1 MMNDWDII
9 NAYFETNSNYLS
21 RHQIESFDNFINN
34 TVPYTIKTLNPFTL
48 IFKDN
53 HSTTQKELYEVQV
66 FIGGEDGNDV
76 RMEKPYDG
84 TEAILPNIARLKSMT
99 YNILMTVDVLIKFK
113 NLLTGEVTDVVHK
126 DIRIGSLPIMLHTNG
141 CFLHGKNKEELTKLG
156 ECPYDQGGYFI
167 IDGKEKVIISQE
179 RIAPNKLFLSVPTAG
194 NLHYSLKGECRSV
207 SDDNKLF
214 AKVLYLYTMNKPR
227 NFRKTIDTEDDGANN
242 VSEAGAE
249 GAIDDS
255 AEADYTSSFDVF
267 GAHHIVV
274 DIMSIKLK
282 NIPVFIIFRALGV
295 ESDKEIMTHIL
306 YGNEVEN
313 EAMVEMVRKM
323 IIDSKKLIRDGDH
336 IYTQIDALNYLKN
349 FAAFEDVDYVKYVL
363 LQDFLPNMND
373 YKSKAIFFGYLINQM
388 IKATIGM
395 IPVNSR
401 DNYMNKR
408 VDVSGILLSNVFR
421 DFYNKFRNNVIRTI
435 DRNYTMFDAQFASN
449 YNQMTK
455 NLVMVGD
462 LYKIFS
468 PTFIDEGMYK
478 TFKGNWGMLDDPE
491 KAGIVQDLNRLSYL
505 GYVSHVRRVN
515 TPIDRSI
522 KLAAPHRLGSEQFGY
537 MCPFESPDGANIG
550 LLKHMSITCEI
561 TSEQDTTELFAIL
574 HKNDFKPLYT
584 LQLHEA
590 TSNTILFLNNNII
603 GIHNDPVMLYDA
615 LRTARRAHEL
625 NYQITFFYDVQLNEF
640 RISTDSGR
648 CIRPLFIASAGAN
661 LEDLKG
667 IKSWYDK
674 DFLGKYIE
682 YVDVHESNY
691 LLIAMN
697 KADIT
702 SRHTHCEIHP
712 SLSLSY
718 YTNTI
723 PFVNHNQAP
732 RIVFSGQQ
740 GKQAIGVYA
749 TNYNSRIDTASY
761 ILHYPQKN
769 LVSTKLSKYVFKDQL
784 PNGENLIVAIATYTG
799 YNQED
804 SIMINRDSIDRGL
817 FNVSYFKTILDKEY
831 ISDNKR
837 HRFVFANPEELRKRG
852 VDVNTRFDNYKNI
865 DENGVPFKNAHM
877 NQGDA
882 MIGKVEEIDQVSED
896 KTKIFNDSLNS
907 TKYTDKTVATKK
919 TNYGKIDVAYVY
931 EKNNENNLKIRMRKM
946 RRPVLGDKLAS
957 MHGQKGVVGMIL
969 PQVEMPFTKDG
980 LVPDIIINPHA
991 IPSRMTIGHLIEC
1004 IMNRLSC
1011 ETGSEID
1018 ATAYDNHNV
1027 DEYMNQLEKKG
1038 INRYSNEVM
1047 YNARTGE
1054 QMKTDIFIGP
1064 TYYYRLKHMVDD
1076 KINYRDDGGPIEN
1089 VTKQPTQGRSNDGGL
1104 RIGEMETNAIVAH
1117 GISSFLKE
1125 SIMERADGVVKT
1137 NRKDKQAHHIYVDE
1151 NGDDIIY
1158 NKNLK
1163 YFVGYDGDDVKENTA
1178 LKVPYSFKLLKQEC
1192 QSLSIKMKLLTTGIK
1207 GDDDDDDDDD
1217 DDIYVDDDD
1226 DDDVDDQNNDE

>member
-9 NAYFETNSNYLS
+9 NAYFETNINYLS
-21 RHQIESFDNFINN
+21 RHQLESFNNFINN
-34 TVPYTIKTLNPFTL
+34 TVPYTIKTLNPFIL

-53 HSTTQKELYEVQV
+53 HSTTKKELYEVQV
-66 FIGGEDGNDV
+66 FIGGEDGNDI

-84 TEAILPNIARLKSMT
+84 TEPILPNIARLKSMT
-99 YNILMTVDVLIKFK
+99 YNILVSVDVLIKFK
-113 NLLTGEVTDVVHK
+113 NLVTSEVTDVVHK
-126 DIRIGSLPIMLHTNG
+126 NIRIGSIPIMLHTNG
-141 CFLHGKNKEELTKLG
+141 CFLFGKDKEELTKLG

-194 NLHYSLKGECRSV
+194 NLDYSLKGECRSV

-214 AKVLYLYTMNKPR
+214 AKVLYLYTMSKPR
-227 NFRKTIDTEDDGANN
+227 NFRNTEGGSENDGAADSEEDNYVES
-242 VSEAGAE
+242 VSSK
-249 GAIDDS
+249 ID
-255 AEADYTSSFDVF
+255 AF

-274 DIMSIKLK
+274 DIMSITLK

-306 YGNEVEN
+306 YDNEMNN

-323 IIDSKKLIRDGDH
+323 IVDSKKLVRDGEH
-336 IYTQIDALNYLKN
+336 IYTQVSALNYLKN
-349 FAAFEDVDYVKYVL
+349 FTAFKDVDYVKYVL

-388 IKATIGM
+388 IKATIGI

-408 VDVSGILLSNVFR
+408 IDVSGILLSNVFR
-421 DFYNKFRNNVIRTI
+421 DFYNKFRNNVIQTI
-435 DRNYTMFDAQFASN
+435 DRSYTMYDKQFASD
-449 YNQMTK
+449 YNHLSK
-455 NLVMVGD
+455 NLVMAGD

-478 TFKGNWGMLDDPE
+478 TFKGNWGMLDDPD
-491 KAGIVQDLNRLSYL
+491 KTGIVQDLNRLSYL
-505 GYVSHVRRVN
+505 GYVSHVRSVN
-515 TPIDRSI
+515 TPIDRKI
-522 KLAAPHRLGSEQFGY
+522 KLAAPHRLGSEQFGF

-561 TSEQDTTELFAIL
+561 TSEQDTTELLTIL
-574 HKNDFKPLYT
+574 HKNNFKPHHT

-590 TSNTILFLNNNII
+590 TTNTILFINNNIM
-603 GIHNDPVMLYDA
+603 GIHNDPVKLYNA

-640 RISTDSGR
+640 RINTDSGR
-648 CIRPLFIASAGAN
+648 CIRPLFIAGTDDN
-661 LEDLKG
+661 MKDLKV

-682 YVDVHESNY
+682 YVDVNESNY

-723 PFVNHNQAP
+723 PFLNHNQAP

-761 ILHYPQKN
+761 ILHYPQKS

-804 SIMINRDSIDRGL
+804 SIIINKDSIDRGL
-817 FNVSYFKTILDKEY
+817 FNVSYFKTIIEKEY
-831 ISDNKR
+831 LSENKR

-852 VDVNTRFDNYKNI
+852 VDVNTRFENYKNI
-865 DENGVPFKNAHM
+865 DENGIPFKNAHM

-896 KTKIFNDSLNS
+896 KTKIFNESLNS
-907 TKYTDKTVATKK
+907 TKYTDKTIATKK
-919 TNYGKIDVAYVY
+919 TNYGKIDVAYIY

-946 RRPVLGDKLAS
+946 RRPILGDKLAS

-1027 DEYMNQLEKKG
+1027 DEYLNQLEKQG
-1038 INRYSNEVM
+1038 INRYSNEIM

-1064 TYYYRLKHMVDD
+1064 TYYYRLKHMVAD
-1076 KINYRDDGGPIEN
+1076 KINYRDDSGPIEN

-1104 RIGEMETNAIVAH
+1104 RIGEMETNALVAH
-1117 GISSFLKE
+1117 GISSFVKE
-1125 SIMERADGVVKT
+1125 SLMERADGVVKT
-1137 NRKDKQAHHIYVDE
+1137 NRKDKQSHYIYVDE
-1151 NGDDIIY
+1151 NGNDIIY
-1158 NKNLK
+1158 NKDLK
-1163 YFVGYDGDDVKENTA
+1163 YFVGYDGVDIKENTA

-1192 QSLSIKMKLLTTGIK
+1192 QSMSIKMNLLTSEIK
-1207 GDDDDDDDDD
+1207 EDAEGDYDDV
-1217 DDIYVDDDD
+1217 YVDDVD
-1226 DDDVDDQNNDE
+1226 DDDVDNDVDED